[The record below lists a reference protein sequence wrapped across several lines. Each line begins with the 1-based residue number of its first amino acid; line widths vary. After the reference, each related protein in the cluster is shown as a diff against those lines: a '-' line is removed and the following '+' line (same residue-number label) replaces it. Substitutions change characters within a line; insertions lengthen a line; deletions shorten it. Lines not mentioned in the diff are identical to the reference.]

1 MNRVRTFRLV
11 REEDVSGVSGTGVV
25 AVGAEFPT
33 GRCIIEWLPGR
44 FDVRS
49 FNIYQ
54 DIGEIEQINGH
65 DGATRVVWDDQ
76 GWVTGTDEAPA

>member
-1 MNRVRTFRLV
+1 MIPIKTFRLI
-11 REEDVSGVSGTGVV
+11 RDEDVSGVSGTGVV

-49 FNIYQ
+49 LNIYQ
-54 DIGEIEQINGH
+54 NAGEIEQINGH
-65 DGATRVVWDDQ
+65 DGATRIVWD
-76 GWVTGTDEAPA
+76 GSPT